1 MSAKTEVVD
10 IANYII
16 NECHIVM
23 DAIDAGESIDK
34 ELIGGIM
41 EYAKRLTNCEAVEGW
56 QEDEAEEAGEC

>member
-10 IANYII
+10 IANSII

-23 DAIDAGESIDK
+23 DAIDAGEAITK

-41 EYAKRLTNCEAVEGW
+41 EDAKRLTNCEAVEGW
-56 QEDEAEEAGEC
+56 QEDEAEEAGE